1 MQGKGESV
9 LDYVIGNEEVWERV
23 ERIKVEDMIE
33 SDHFPVVV
41 WIIGGEIIRRKGGGR
56 RKK

>member
-1 MQGKGESV
+1 M
-9 LDYVIGNEEVWERV
+9 LDYVIGDEEVWERV

-41 WIIGGEIIRRKGGGR
+41 WIIGGGEIIRRKGGGR
-56 RKK
+56 KKK